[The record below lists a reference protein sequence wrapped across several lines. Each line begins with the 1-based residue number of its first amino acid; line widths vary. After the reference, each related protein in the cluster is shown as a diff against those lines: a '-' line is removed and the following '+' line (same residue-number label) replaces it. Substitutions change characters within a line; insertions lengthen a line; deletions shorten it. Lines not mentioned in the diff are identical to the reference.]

1 MLRPGDRFQLSD
13 YAQPDIGTVVQV
25 GPSGDLK
32 ISVPLGTKLIQNA
45 NTIHHPEVVW
55 MPLILRQRT
64 VGPITLLELSERL
77 TIENVPEL
85 RDKIQDLA
93 GQGCRFFLL
102 DCSQISAIDSQ
113 GIGGLVRNWLSLKS
127 QGGKLKLLNPS
138 VRLREVMQIVSLH
151 KVIECFD
158 DIELALRGF

>member
-1 MLRPGDRFQLSD
+1 M
-13 YAQPDIGTVVQV
+13 QV
-25 GPSGDLK
+25 GPNGDLK
-32 ISVPLGTKLIQNA
+32 ILVPLGAKLIQNA
-45 NTIHHPEVVW
+45 DTIHHPESVW

-77 TIENVPEL
+77 TIENVHEL
-85 RDKIQDLA
+85 RDKLQDLA

-102 DCSQISAIDSQ
+102 DCSQISVIDSQ
-113 GIGGLVRNWLSLKS
+113 GVGGLVRNWLSLKS